1 MSHGKG
7 FAFLQ
12 MVDKDARRPVSYATQ
27 RFASSAYEQWQKIEK
42 SYSSLWKAFDLL
54 HPQRNDDKEWQYMI
68 AGSDFVADLL
78 AFLDI
83 MEPVV
88 DLMIRAQAL
97 DTPMW
102 KLKLWWPKVK
112 AKLMKA
118 GGRDMEAFPR
128 LQKAQDTLKPG
139 ETFRGVELLQGWLIV
154 QDDGVNAGEN
164 RFKWSMR
171 EEDEIK
177 EDRERFARD
186 LAEALDKRV
195 STVVNP
201 AVVSHLEVEEYG
213 VESCKRVLKVA
224 SEMSHIQSAGIN
236 FDHRMAHTYMSRIK
250 KAVKQGIWNGTCP
263 EWFESQEASMPQ
275 TKEGADLVGFH
286 SVDTTELDSVF
297 TMLFANGNVHRVRLN
312 EHRFYESFYSRKEI
326 YEVAEPAAC
335 ALLDIVLAKGG
346 PETIAESFYNAM
358 RSQQQSGGQLNE
370 TLAR

>member
-1 MSHGKG
+1 M
-7 FAFLQ
+7 
-12 MVDKDARRPVSYATQ
+12 
-27 RFASSAYEQWQKIEK
+27 
-42 SYSSLWKAFDLL
+42 L
-54 HPQRNDDKEWQYMI
+54 HPQRNDDEEWQYMI

-88 DLMIRAQAL
+88 DLMFRAQAL

-186 LAEALDKRV
+186 LAEALDKRI

-201 AVVSHLEVEEYG
+201 AVVSHLEVFDAANLVMLHCSEVKDGSLKYVLPEGEVEEYG

-263 EWFESQEASMPQ
+263 EWFESQEASMPP

-286 SVDTTELDSVF
+286 SVNTTELDSVF

-346 PETIAESFYNAM
+346 PEAIAESFYSAM

-370 TLAR
+370 TLARRTKVNWCLPSLKQC